1 MKKNNSLINIE
12 KNKDTNISI
21 NNYIGVID
29 ELSCDNIRRNYTN
42 VADIENEF
50 SERIEYSQE
59 VLTKKLLPKQLQ
71 DDFDIVPKYVN
82 GKLNFYTKA

>member
-29 ELSCDNIRRNYTN
+29 ELSCDNIRRKYTN
-42 VADIENEF
+42 VADI
-50 SERIEYSQE
+50 
-59 VLTKKLLPKQLQ
+59 
-71 DDFDIVPKYVN
+71 
-82 GKLNFYTKA
+82 